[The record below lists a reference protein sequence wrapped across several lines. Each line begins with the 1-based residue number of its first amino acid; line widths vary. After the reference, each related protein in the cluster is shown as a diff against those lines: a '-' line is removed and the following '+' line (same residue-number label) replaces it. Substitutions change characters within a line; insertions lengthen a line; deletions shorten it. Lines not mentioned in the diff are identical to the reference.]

1 MPLKTSESE
10 NETSSCVPQYWLT
23 VFHFYCLFVS
33 VNYFFSFTEWRMK
46 GKMMNYLQV
55 SSVCT
60 ISFCQNLRRVPVCCV
75 VWISCHETQCI
86 LSLHFIDWRQRNRQ
100 EHHYYLIKSS
110 LSSQSIFFIPS
121 SFLFSS
127 SSSSLLFLSL
137 DYHPVLLFHVS
148 SREWRKKGCSRSD
161 KMMILL
167 LDGFVVVIVVCF
179 PDDAFPSCVWKSCFL
194 WEENRKQY
202 TLWCTLRGRLE

>member
-1 MPLKTSESE
+1 MKHRVLTDGVSISIVCLCQSTISFPSPNEEWKARWWITSKFPL
-10 NETSSCVPQYWLT
+10 
-23 VFHFYCLFVS
+23 
-33 VNYFFSFTEWRMK
+33 
-46 GKMMNYLQV
+46 
-55 SSVCT
+55 CT
-60 ISFCQNLRRVPVCCV
+60 ISFCQNLRRVPFCCV
-75 VWISCHETQCI
+75 DWISCHETQCI

-167 LDGFVVVIVVCF
+167 LEWIRCCHRCLFSWRCF
-179 PDDAFPSCVWKSCFL
+179 SLLCLKILLPL
-194 WEENRKQY
+194 GIKQEAVY
-202 TLWCTLRGRLE
+202 PLMHFTWSTWVKKFGLSALLP